1 MQLTLPNTS
10 LPPDATIMSRG
21 LLDDYQVATAMRNE
35 AVPALERL
43 AENDPLREHSL
54 RRFDR
59 DDPPPCTSSTE
70 DDYEEEDVPPA
81 DEITRILNEPLTDK
95 EFKLV
100 AHRLDW
106 QLDPGPRYNLEL
118 EFELER
124 LDRSARDC
132 TENTRKYFLQ
142 YGSAQDNRAGHA
154 RTNILARRNVKR
166 RWQKLGVWN
175 PAWGIPGREDN
186 PLPKEDEGAWKWPW
200 QHDDAVAETGSR
212 RRTEGQ
218 PASAARS
225 PRHAVIR
232 ALELRR
238 GMRQTDHSPVIPR
251 SHLGK
256 DASASQA
263 ESFITSRPWFMFE
276 VENKE
281 MTERRFRV
289 STDAWRAYSN
299 TAQPPSVAGLWME
312 RGEWK
317 EEWPANYRTRLIGW
331 KWRHESPSP
340 EPEDHTRLDDP
351 ALELTPSEIDA
362 LEAVRPPTPPP
373 PQVYWEPPP
382 GYTPGLFGPPP
393 SREQVERRNR
403 VPRPPPVRW
412 ARLCQ
417 PQQAPVEDE
426 ATSKHRGQEELAEGP
441 PPAPRS
447 TRKRRRQEDEGE
459 QQPPPPRRQ
468 ARRRQNRGEQAAA
481 PPPRQKRQ
489 RRIPAAEG
497 RPPSDHP
504 PIRRSARVVAK
515 NAAATALAAPAPASR
530 RRPPPSPVSEPKP
543 PAQAKG
549 RPRKKARR

>member
-1 MQLTLPNTS
+1 
-10 LPPDATIMSRG
+10 
-21 LLDDYQVATAMRNE
+21 MRNE

-59 DDPPPCTSSTE
+59 DDPPPYTSSTE

-118 EFELER
+118 EFELEH

-175 PAWGIPGREDN
+175 SAWGIPGREDN
-186 PLPKEDEGAWKWPW
+186 PLPKDDEGAWKWPW

-312 RGEWK
+312 RVEWK

-340 EPEDHTRLDDP
+340 GPEDHPRLDDP
-351 ALELTPSEIDA
+351 VLELTPSEIDA

-382 GYTPGLFGPPP
+382 GYTPGLFGPLPAEKKWSAGIVSLGRRRYVGRASASP
-393 SREQVERRNR
+393 SRRQSRTRRQVNTEGRRNLPRGHHQRHVQRENADDKRMRASNSRHRR
-403 VPRPPPVRW
+403 VVKHADVKAEESRPSRQPHRRRVRNGSAESRPPRGGLQAIIPPFAAVRELPPGTLP
-412 ARLCQ
+412 RLPWQ
-417 PQQAPVEDE
+417 PQ
-426 ATSKHRGQEELAEGP
+426 H
-441 PPAPRS
+441 PPAGDDRRPRRCLS
-447 TRKRRRQEDEGE
+447 RNRRLRPRVGRGRRRG
-459 QQPPPPRRQ
+459 
-468 ARRRQNRGEQAAA
+468 G
-481 PPPRQKRQ
+481 
-489 RRIPAAEG
+489 
-497 RPPSDHP
+497 S
-504 PIRRSARVVAK
+504 
-515 NAAATALAAPAPASR
+515 
-530 RRPPPSPVSEPKP
+530 
-543 PAQAKG
+543 
-549 RPRKKARR
+549 